1 MTLRRAFQTGVQA
14 ARDNILPGLL
24 LQFVMACFLAAYL
37 FHDGT
42 RSFLRAVGDLR
53 HEMGYSFA
61 LAGYIVSGALLP
73 ELLRIVFFQK
83 CRPSLRNLW
92 SFATAAPI
100 FAVMG
105 TAVDFFYTLQNGWF
119 GTGNDLRTLVIKVLV
134 DQFIYSPFFSNPIVT
149 GYFAVRGAGFTRA
162 ALTSVF
168 TVHFLADRVLPTQI
182 AGWCVWIPAVSCV
195 YFMPPALQLPV
206 AILVN
211 SFWVLILTTISERTG
226 RIPHPDA
233 K

>member
-1 MTLRRAFQTGVQA
+1 
-14 ARDNILPGLL
+14 
-24 LQFVMACFLAAYL
+24 
-37 FHDGT
+37 
-42 RSFLRAVGDLR
+42 
-53 HEMGYSFA
+53 MGYSFA
-61 LAGYIVSGALLP
+61 LAGYIISGALLP

-83 CRPSLRNLW
+83 CRPTLRNLW

-149 GYFAVRGAGFTRA
+149 AYFAVRGAGFTRA
-162 ALTSVF
+162 ALASVF
-168 TVHFLADRVLPTQI
+168 TLRFLADRVLPTQI